1 MATKALSTATNGVTT
16 ATSAAAAALN
26 EDLHRSVADKNR
38 NVLID
43 REIKV
48 YHLMDMAENQ
58 NSISELEVSESHS
71 LKMVSCT
78 AASVKTINHVVCS
91 TRVSANNTHSSGK
104 ANTVKET
111 YKADGIFVYGSGV
124 EIGHCEIS
132 G

>member
-1 MATKALSTATNGVTT
+1 M
-16 ATSAAAAALN
+16 
-26 EDLHRSVADKNR
+26 
-38 NVLID
+38 LID
-43 REIKV
+43 SEIKM

-58 NSISELEVSESHS
+58 NLISELEVSESHS

-78 AASVKTINHVVCS
+78 AVSVKTINHVVCS

-104 ANTVKET
+104 ANTDKET